1 VYKLLILFFAFPP
14 LHAESTAVVVI
25 VLFLSFSAADLLII
39 QA

>member
-25 VLFLSFSAADLLII
+25 VLFFVV
-39 QA
+39 